1 MVIIE
6 GRTIGVSGCATTKR
20 ARASLFASQSQPRKP
35 GGNPRGGTP
44 DRPGALSGIS
54 VRARRAERRIV
65 ARVGGDRGPGGRV
78 DGSDAPR
85 DARVRC
91 PHRGRGPR
99 ASPVGARAPRASA
112 RGARRRPPARREMG
126 TADRPQS
133 AAVSV
138 GTARSRRA
146 GTRAARRR
154 TMRCKAKVDA
164 ACAASVRESLRKR
177 RDAKW
182 GVVANLLVQ
191 KRFVKRLYR
200 CTFCRLK
207 KVYLTWPPRRTGSRK
222 TQCLA

>member
-20 ARASLFASQSQPRKP
+20 ERASSAGFSRRVHRELKKKK
-35 GGNPRGGTP
+35 N
-44 DRPGALSGIS
+44 
-54 VRARRAERRIV
+54 RAET
-65 ARVGGDRGPGGRV
+65 RVGPPIAPGRFPEFPCARGAQSAESSRGWGATAVPE
-78 DGSDAPR
+78 DAST
-85 DARVRC
+85 ARTRHVTPAC
-91 PHRGRGPR
+91 GVLIGRGPC
-99 ASPVGARAPRASA
+99 ASPMGARAPRASA

-182 GVVANLLVQ
+182 GCRRTILLV
-191 KRFVKRLYR
+191 KSALDER
-200 CTFCRLK
+200 
-207 KVYLTWPPRRTGSRK
+207 GI
-222 TQCLA
+222 

>member
-6 GRTIGVSGCATTKR
+6 GKGPERTIGVSGCATTKR
-20 ARASLFASQSQPRKP
+20 ERASLFASQSSVGENRAETRVGPPIAP
-35 GGNPRGGTP
+35 GGAFR
-44 DRPGALSGIS
+44 RIS

-133 AAVSV
+133 VAVSV

-182 GVVANLLVQ
+182 GCRREPSFSS
-191 KRFVKRLYR
+191 KR
-200 CTFCRLK
+200 
-207 KVYLTWPPRRTGSRK
+207 GII
-222 TQCLA
+222 